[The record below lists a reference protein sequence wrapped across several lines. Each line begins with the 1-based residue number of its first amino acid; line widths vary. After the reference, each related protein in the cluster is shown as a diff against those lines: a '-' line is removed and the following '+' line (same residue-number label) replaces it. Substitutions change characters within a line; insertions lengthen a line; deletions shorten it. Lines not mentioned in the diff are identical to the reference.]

1 MHQGFQMDLNPTS
14 AASVNQN
21 PKKRNKNPFTFLFT
35 RQNKSTPTSSYHLD
49 EDQHENLE
57 GIFGAPLCDASKEG
71 SSLWNLIVPDPV
83 ALCFH
88 EISRRG
94 LRTEGIFRLS
104 GATCEVVALQKKINI
119 CTPEE
124 RKAIDASVYDVHT
137 LASLVKKYLRELPE
151 PVIPNGFHEQLQ
163 QVNLSDARE
172 GIRQL
177 SAILIKLPFH
187 NRQLIHAILLMA
199 VKIQLHV
206 EKNMMCPEALATVF
220 APVCTGFEQSL
231 RKDTMPK
238 SSGTKAP
245 NKKSYSTPTNT
256 LNKKR
261 YQKNAH
267 LPFDFSA
274 LQLEPKPSIIEQ
286 HIKRNKHWTNIW
298 KLMIEQ
304 HEVLIDTLS
313 QQANQAKEKEQNPDA
328 TWKQHR
334 THYNMP
340 SSTNTNQTLP
350 SPFSTSGSTVLLP
363 NDIIMAQFHPMHG
376 YSQPETI
383 RETVIPVAQPSTSN
397 SHYANVQP
405 YSQDLDLSEE
415 SCHAGDHSLVK
426 KTSIFFQ
433 GSNTIRR
440 ILSAS
445 TLR

>member
-1 MHQGFQMDLNPTS
+1 MHQGIQMDLNSSS
-14 AASVNQN
+14 AASINQN

-49 EDQHENLE
+49 EDQHGNSE

-71 SSLWNLIVPDPV
+71 SSLWDLIVPDPV

-94 LRTEGIFRLS
+94 LRTE
-104 GATCEVVALQKKINI
+104 
-119 CTPEE
+119 
-124 RKAIDASVYDVHT
+124 AIDASVYDVHT

-245 NKKSYSTPTNT
+245 NKNPTVGAKAFNH
-256 LNKKR
+256 R
-261 YQKNAH
+261 A
-267 LPFDFSA
+267 
-274 LQLEPKPSIIEQ
+274 

-304 HEVLIDTLS
+304 HEVLIDTLN

-328 TWKQHR
+328 TWRQHR

-340 SSTNTNQTLP
+340 SSTHTNQTLP

-363 NDIIMAQFHPMHG
+363 NDIIMAQFHPMYG

-383 RETVIPVAQPSTSN
+383 REAVIPVAQPSTSN

-415 SCHAGDHSLVK
+415 STASLHSLRK
-426 KTSIFFQ
+426 DEIMSRSGF
-433 GSNTIRR
+433 TIRKGLPFKNEQMGLAEPSSNED
-440 ILSAS
+440 ILSRHRLS
-445 TLR
+445 KKL

>member
-1 MHQGFQMDLNPTS
+1 MKQT
-14 AASVNQN
+14 
-21 PKKRNKNPFTFLFT
+21 
-35 RQNKSTPTSSYHLD
+35 
-49 EDQHENLE
+49 
-57 GIFGAPLCDASKEG
+57 
-71 SSLWNLIVPDPV
+71 
-83 ALCFH
+83 
-88 EISRRG
+88 G

-274 LQLEPKPSIIEQ
+274 APSEVSEVSYQASEPSFPGTQLFQSQFPYTDNPVSDFDFWDYGQ
-286 HIKRNKHWTNIW
+286 QQNIPMDGA
-298 KLMIEQ
+298 KL
-304 HEVLIDTLS
+304 
-313 QQANQAKEKEQNPDA
+313 
-328 TWKQHR
+328 
-334 THYNMP
+334 
-340 SSTNTNQTLP
+340 
-350 SPFSTSGSTVLLP
+350 
-363 NDIIMAQFHPMHG
+363 
-376 YSQPETI
+376 
-383 RETVIPVAQPSTSN
+383 
-397 SHYANVQP
+397 
-405 YSQDLDLSEE
+405 
-415 SCHAGDHSLVK
+415 
-426 KTSIFFQ
+426 
-433 GSNTIRR
+433 
-440 ILSAS
+440 
-445 TLR
+445 